1 LWTTI
6 CPISGSSSSSAYCQP
21 ATFAVSVY
29 WKFMQRAAPCLS
41 LILQW
46 RELLGG
52 YFCKLC
58 LLKVHVEISY
68 FPLPPSLVHSKHP
81 TLSAACVLLSS
92 LFIIQL
98 FLWGGSQS
106 VQGALLVY
114 PRGGCGST
122 ACCLFSYPLVCISQA
137 GLELVSGG
145 TGVLLFSQC
154 NVAWKSFVWAG
165 DSSCQS
171 FVILHGFFL
180 PSVAPV
186 SQQDFWFTELKLSAS
201 SL

>member
-1 LWTTI
+1 MVWWWFFNFAASFDSLAQEMSFVHRYLLYFRSGYSPTRCWPF
-6 CPISGSSSSSAYCQP
+6 CISS
-21 ATFAVSVY
+21 
-29 WKFMQRAAPCLS
+29 
-41 LILQW
+41 
-46 RELLGG
+46 
-52 YFCKLC
+52 LC